1 MKKKLLRQMLN
12 EWRTNVWLALE
23 FLVVSVVL
31 WYICDYFYAS
41 MRTYFAPL
49 GFEYD
54 NCYELTMYD
63 IP

>member
-1 MKKKLLRQMLN
+1 MLN

-41 MRTYFAPL
+41 MRTYFANL

-54 NCYELTMYD
+54 H
-63 IP
+63 